1 MSFREFLRNAAD
13 EAFLNFLHTSKQSI
27 SRGIEIEMWK
37 FKKKMFKD
45 LFSIFVIMLGVMSLL
60 LAGLFAMIEF
70 LNFSKTLSFL
80 IIGIIFLIIGI
91 IIKI

>member
-1 MSFREFLRNAAD
+1 MGFREFLKNAAD
-13 EAFLNFLHTSKQSI
+13 EAFLNFLQKSKQSI
-27 SRGIEIEMWK
+27 SRGIEIEIWK

-60 LAGLFAMIEF
+60 LSGLFAMIEF